1 MVDFQEQIADV
12 GEWEPVQ
19 ASRTDL
25 VKGVVEQ
32 LREKILG
39 GTFEHGS
46 SLPSESTL
54 AEYLGVSRP
63 VVREA
68 MRVLSAQGLI
78 EVCQGKRALVK
89 PADPK
94 ACVDA
99 LSVYFNRSK
108 ASALDLVE
116 VRRVL
121 EVELAALAAQHATKD
136 DLKALETTIEA
147 LKAAKASGK
156 LEDAVEADVAFHQ
169 HLARATGNHA
179 FILVMQT
186 LGSLLLESVAET
198 AAQCPADVHDAII
211 EAVREH
217 DPDKC
222 RKAMHKHILETERVL
237 LEERDDSDVCG

>member
-1 MVDFQEQIADV
+1 VANFQEQIVDV
-12 GEWEPVQ
+12 GEWEPVRT
-19 ASRTDL
+19 SRTDL
-25 VKGVVEQ
+25 VERVVEQ

-46 SLPSESTL
+46 SLPAESTL
-54 AEYLGVSRP
+54 AQYLGVSRP

-78 EVCQGKRALVK
+78 EVCQGKRAQIK
-89 PADPK
+89 SADPQ
-94 ACVDA
+94 ASIDA
-99 LSVYFNRSK
+99 LTVFFNLSK
-108 ASALDLVE
+108 ASPLDLIE

-121 EVELAALAAQHATKD
+121 EVELAALAAQRATKD
-136 DLKALETTIEA
+136 DLKALENTNEA
-147 LKAAKASGK
+147 LKAAKASSK

-169 HLARATGNHA
+169 RLAQATGNRA

-186 LGSLLLESVAET
+186 LGSLLLESVQKT
-198 AAQCPADVHDAII
+198 ASRCSADVHEAII

-222 RKAMHKHILETERVL
+222 RKAMYKHILETERLL
-237 LEERDDSDVCG
+237 LENDGDSDV